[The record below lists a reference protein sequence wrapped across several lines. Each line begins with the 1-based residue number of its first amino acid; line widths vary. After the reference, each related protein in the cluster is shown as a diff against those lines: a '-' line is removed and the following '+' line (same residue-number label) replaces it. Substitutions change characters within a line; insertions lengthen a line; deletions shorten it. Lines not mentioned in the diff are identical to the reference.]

1 MTIENQFKFTR
12 RQVLGL
18 GTAGVGLLACSVV
31 EGGLRRLTGGAT
43 PTGVAPEGNTL
54 TPAATTGP
62 DRLVIRKEL
71 LGEPGTTS
79 WDAGGSLPRGEE
91 LKTDSMA
98 GWTFKI
104 ETEIT
109 NGNLQ
114 KGEVRTYDQ
123 ILEMM
128 NYNLAAWNWR
138 NLTEVR
144 ENSGDLVGGGRYVWV
159 ASNEDGTFPK
169 ARVSAK
175 VLWNQA
181 GDVLKNILERELEDS
196 EIVPVYWGLVSQLM
210 GLNGFK
216 DSEILSTRN
225 TYPGDAWDGVRGHQR
240 EDEVCSRYEP
250 DIKRGQ
256 EYIDADGV
264 LHLSNEARFA
274 FVFALSDKVIEV
286 DDEPDRRLAIVKI
299 EDKKSGNTW
308 YLHAR
313 VIDLWSQPDDLGLV
327 PTDAISEGRGWG
339 SQVLPS
345 CGAAE
350 VVQEQLASATA
361 AATLGATQ
369 VPHDTEEPP
378 EKTEVPPTP
387 TIVVTIPA
395 NPTATAPFVPSPTP
409 PIPTPAP
416 TNPDI
421 IPTATQ
427 GG

>member
-79 WDAGGSLPRGEE
+79 WDAGGSLPRG
-91 LKTDSMA
+91 T
-98 GWTFKI
+98 
-104 ETEIT
+104 
-109 NGNLQ
+109 
-114 KGEVRTYDQ
+114 
-123 ILEMM
+123 

-313 VIDLWSQPDDLGLV
+313 VIDLWSLSKNSWRV
-327 PTDAISEGRGWG
+327 P
-339 SQVLPS
+339 
-345 CGAAE
+345 
-350 VVQEQLASATA
+350 QLRLHWVRLKFHT
-361 AATLGATQ
+361 TQ
-369 VPHDTEEPP
+369 KNRQRKP
-378 EKTEVPPTP
+378 K
-387 TIVVTIPA
+387 
-395 NPTATAPFVPSPTP
+395 FR
-409 PIPTPAP
+409 
-416 TNPDI
+416 
-421 IPTATQ
+421 Q
-427 GG
+427 LRQLL